1 MIKKIKIELI
11 IFAFLLINIFL
22 SYNIDIG
29 FYNYFSKLNY
39 GHGVIYLKGFFVEI
53 TKLGDSLWYFLLI
66 PFVFLISFFFE
77 KTKLLTYKNYLKIKT
92 FSIFSFSYLLIV
104 GITTQLLKH
113 LIGRPRPNHVDFSEN
128 FDFNFF
134 TTDSAF
140 HSFPSG
146 HSSTIVSVVL
156 VLGLLI
162 PSLRVFFYFFG
173 FIIAISRVVVGAHFL
188 TDVIAGALV
197 SIILYKI
204 FLQIIEKHYPHLSIK
219 EYGIQKLSLLVKIII
234 IFIIL
239 SVFITIGFK
248 FDIYFS
254 GLFYYGNNQFL
265 LQSYDLVSIIF
276 REGLLPFLIIYI
288 FVLPIFGK
296 LVLVQKIFF
305 GYRFLFKEVFF
316 IWLSGAITLIF
327 VVNVLLKNLWGRV
340 RPNDI
345 MQFGGKDVFTPW
357 YKYGDS
363 CLSNCSFVSGDASLG
378 FMLVVFYFLIKKKI
392 FLYLALFCGL
402 SLGFIRI
409 IAGGHFFSDI
419 IFSQIIVTVAVGVS
433 FFLYKKLYDK

>member
-1 MIKKIKIELI
+1 MIKKIKIELVLLVL
-11 IFAFLLINIFL
+11 LLINIFL
-22 SYNIDIG
+22 SYNIDVG

-39 GHGVIYLKGFFVEI
+39 GHGAIYLKEFFVEI
-53 TKLGDSLWYFLLI
+53 TKLGDSLWYFVLI

-77 KTKLLTYKNYLKIKT
+77 KTKLLTYKNYSKIKS

-104 GITTQLLKH
+104 GTITQLLKH
-113 LIGRPRPNHVDFSEN
+113 LIGRPRPNHTDFSEN

-156 VLGLLI
+156 VAGLLI

-173 FIIAISRVVVGAHFL
+173 FIIAISRVVVGAHFV

-204 FLQIIEKHYPHLSIK
+204 FLKIIEKNYPSFSIK
-219 EYGIQKLSLLVKIII
+219 KYGIWKPSLLIKIII

-239 SVFITIGFK
+239 SVFVTTGFK
-248 FDIYFS
+248 FDIFFS
-254 GLFYYGNNQFL
+254 GLFYYGNSQFL

-276 REGLLPFLIIYI
+276 RKGLLPFLIIYI

-296 LVLVQKIFF
+296 LVSVQKIFF

-316 IWLSGAITLIF
+316 IWLSGAITLVF

-357 YKYGDS
+357 YKYGDG

-378 FMLVVFYFLIKKKI
+378 FMLVVFYFLIKKKV

-419 IFSQIIVTVAVGVS
+419 IFSQIIVTVTVGVS
-433 FFLYKKLYDK
+433 FFLYKRLYDK